1 MLIITRGNPQPMGL
15 NESPVF
21 CLVLFFDHCIWSVKT
36 VITFI
41 TIYLLQKDK
50 VEGQGWVDNCTRI
63 ILERRHKPSTLIRN
77 QEALLFWGVIHCKLY
92 QQKYWQCLLDSS
104 LPSGQA
110 ALKSS
115 LPQQLLIYFFNNKP
129 LAWALCLQTSDW
141 MKSLRGRKFY
151 LSQMTGQQLL

>member
-1 MLIITRGNPQPMGL
+1 M
-15 NESPVF
+15 
-21 CLVLFFDHCIWSVKT
+21 
-36 VITFI
+36 
-41 TIYLLQKDK
+41 
-50 VEGQGWVDNCTRI
+50 EGQGWVDNCTRI
-63 ILERRHKPSTLIRN
+63 ILGRRHKPSTLIHN

-129 LAWALCLQTSDW
+129 LSWALCLQTSDW

-151 LSQMTGQQLL
+151 LSQMTGQQLLWALTVGHSQDLLVNKLKYSASSDILCLTELLAIKGSILLLFSYLFC

>member
-1 MLIITRGNPQPMGL
+1 M
-15 NESPVF
+15 
-21 CLVLFFDHCIWSVKT
+21 
-36 VITFI
+36 
-41 TIYLLQKDK
+41 
-50 VEGQGWVDNCTRI
+50 EGQGWVDNCTRI
-63 ILERRHKPSTLIRN
+63 ILGRRHKPSTLIRN

-129 LAWALCLQTSDW
+129 LSWALCLQTSDW
-141 MKSLRGRKFY
+141 MKSLPGRKFY
-151 LSQMTGQQLL
+151 LSQMTGQQLLWVLTVGHSQDLLVNKLKYSASSDILCLTELLAIKGSILLLFSYLFC